1 MSAKNP
7 QNKDF
12 IISKRFALVQ
22 DIFGAVAFILAI
34 FQGITLLI
42 PAKIFLV
49 ISGVILVVEYISSYY
64 KNVFFDTMERK
75 RRILR

>member
-42 PAKIFLV
+42 PA
-49 ISGVILVVEYISSYY
+49 
-64 KNVFFDTMERK
+64 
-75 RRILR
+75 

>member
-1 MSAKNP
+1 MSANNP

-12 IISKRFALVQ
+12 ILSKRFALAQ
-22 DIFGAVAFILAI
+22 DISGAIAFALAI

-49 ISGVILVVEYISSYY
+49 ISGVILVVEYMSSYY
-64 KNVFFDTMERK
+64 KSVFFDK
-75 RRILR
+75 GHRIR